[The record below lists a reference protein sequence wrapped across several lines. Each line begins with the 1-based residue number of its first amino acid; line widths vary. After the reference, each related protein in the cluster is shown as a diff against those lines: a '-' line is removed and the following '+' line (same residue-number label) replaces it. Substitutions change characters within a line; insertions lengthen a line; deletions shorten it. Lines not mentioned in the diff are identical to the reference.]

1 MVFGRIESEKNLK
14 GVLMRENKLIEY
26 FNFFNENNNVEEWSW
41 YKSMKKWIEILQNI
55 KEKVKNDNNLFNI
68 DELNKLFIEFS
79 KNEIKDVDSFLE
91 RYLFMQDNGT
101 ANIGQGF
108 IYNKHREIIRNKI
121 KEKPELLIAIL
132 KNEDIQNTS
141 NLIGELIN
149 IEKNYNAVRYRFLKT
164 LFPSKFT
171 SVEAEGK
178 FYRLVNIL
186 KDKLDIK
193 VEGNNTEA
201 KHDWLMRQLD
211 SVIETNYKKHIFYWE
226 LYYMLDNDLDL
237 KKAIV
242 YYGSPG
248 TGKTYKAKKE
258 AKKFIDSWA
267 LKTFKKDKKYLIET
281 VQFHPSFAYED
292 FIEGIRPSKDKDL
305 KLKAG
310 VFKRFCKKAGIVE
323 TALYKNTQFLKIFG
337 NKSFSDI
344 QLKELKN
351 IANIKDILPDL
362 DSYPEK
368 LSLQDIIE
376 PAFFIIDEINR
387 ADLSRVFGELMYSLE
402 YRGYNGKIKTQY
414 SYLIDNEND
423 DGEIFF
429 WENGENWFFIP
440 QNVYIIGTMNTID
453 RSVDSFD
460 FALRRRFMWEEI
472 EPNYDV
478 IKSELNKILPDGNN
492 LGIKLS
498 ESFINLNTKI
508 KEDELLGKD
517 YQIGHS
523 YALVIKNKQFEK
535 IQEVKNFLWNEFL
548 KSLIQEY
555 LRGLGDNQKSN
566 EILEIFKKEFGAE

>member
-1 MVFGRIESEKNLK
+1 MS
-14 GVLMRENKLIEY
+14 ENKLIEY
-26 FNFFNENNNVEEWSW
+26 FNFFNKNTDVEKWSW
-41 YKSMKKWIEILQNI
+41 YESMKYWIEILQKI
-55 KEKVKNDNNLFNI
+55 KETIKND
-68 DELNKLFIEFS
+68 DELTTIEGLNKLIVESS
-79 KNEIKDVDSFLE
+79 KNNIKDVNSFLE

-121 KEKPELLIAIL
+121 KEKPELLISIL
-132 KNEDIQNTS
+132 KNEDIQNAS

-164 LFPSKFT
+164 LFPSNFT

-178 FYRLVNIL
+178 FYLLINIL
-186 KDKLDIK
+186 KDKLEIK
-193 VEGNNTEA
+193 VEGNNTEE
-201 KHDWLMRQLD
+201 KHNWLMRQLD

-248 TGKTYKAKKE
+248 TGKTYKAKQE

-292 FIEGIRPSKDKDL
+292 FIEGIRPSKDKQL

-310 VFKRFCKKAGIVE
+310 IFKRFCKKAGIVE
-323 TALYKNTQFLKIFG
+323 TTLYKNTQFLEIFS

-351 IANIKDILPDL
+351 IENIKDILPDL

-414 SYLIDNEND
+414 SYLIDNED
-423 DGEIFF
+423 DEEEIFF

-440 QNVYIIGTMNTID
+440 QNIYIIGTMNTID

-478 IKSELNKILPDGNN
+478 IKSELNKNLPDGNN

-508 KEDELLGKD
+508 RENELLGKD

-523 YALVIKNKQFEK
+523 YALVIRNKQFEK